1 MVHLVIF
8 DCDGVLVDSE
18 VISATVLAED
28 LSDLGVAIDAE
39 QAMRQFLGWSFP
51 TIAAWLH
58 REYSLLLPEDF
69 EELYRTRLLAAFER
83 QLRPTP
89 GLDRLLPSLSVQ
101 TCVATSS
108 SVARAS
114 RALALTGLDDF
125 FAGRLFTASE
135 VPHGKPAPD
144 LFLHAASRM
153 RVSPAKCLVIEDSAP
168 GIEAAARA
176 GMPSL
181 LYTGGAHLRGL
192 NVPPANFSG
201 SLGRLDSWDAFR
213 QQFPGLVA
221 RGSARMHDDE

>member
-51 TIAAWLH
+51 TIAAWVH
-58 REYSLLLPEDF
+58 REYSLLLSEDF
-69 EELYRTRLLAAFER
+69 EELYRARLLAAFER

-89 GLDRLLPSLSVQ
+89 GVDRILPNLSVR

-114 RALALTGLDDF
+114 RALALTGLDRF

-153 RVSPAKCLVIEDSAP
+153 NVSPAECLVIEDSAP

-192 NVPPANFSG
+192 NVPPASLDG
-201 SLGRLDSWDAFR
+201 SWGRLDSWETFR
-213 QQFPGLVA
+213 QQYPALLAHDAAPV
-221 RGSARMHDDE
+221 HDDK